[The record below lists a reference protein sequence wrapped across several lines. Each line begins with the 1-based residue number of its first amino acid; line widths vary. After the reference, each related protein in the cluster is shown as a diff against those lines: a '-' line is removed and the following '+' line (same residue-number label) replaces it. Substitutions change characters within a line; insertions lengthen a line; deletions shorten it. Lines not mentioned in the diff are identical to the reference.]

1 MKALIYVAL
10 VLAIVP
16 LQSTLWHAVS
26 IGGVRPDLG
35 LIAACLVGFLGGELD
50 GLLLGCVLGFS
61 QDIFSAGELWLN
73 VVTKGGAGFLA
84 GLVGRQVAHLTPIV
98 LFVAV
103 LTVSALSGALVIYTM
118 NLKAL
123 DDIWFAVGRI
133 LVPQAFF
140 DASIGAGLYWVVQ
153 QRISV
158 ERFLADDRF

>member
-1 MKALIYVAL
+1 MKAMIYV
-10 VLAIVP
+10 VLALAVVP

-50 GLLLGCVLGFS
+50 GLLLGCVLGLS

-84 GLVGRQVAHLTPIV
+84 GLVGRQVAHLTPMV

-123 DDIWFAVGRI
+123 DDIWLAVGRI

-140 DASIGAGLYWVVQ
+140 DASMGAGLYWVVQ

-158 ERFLADDRF
+158 ERFLAEDRF

>member
-1 MKALIYVAL
+1 MKAMIYV
-10 VLAIVP
+10 VLALAVVP

-50 GLLLGCVLGFS
+50 GLLLGCVLGLS

-84 GLVGRQVAHLTPIV
+84 GLVGRQVAHLTPMV

-140 DASIGAGLYWVVQ
+140 DASMGAGLYWVVQ

-158 ERFLADDRF
+158 ERFLAEDRF